1 MKTDEMRNAK
11 LIYIPAWVTYLSHN
25 SNLTTKSGRSAC
37 WSAKWNYILSF
48 DRPGSSKRQATVIER
63 REFSAEKDVGEKCG
77 SV

>member
-11 LIYIPAWVTYLSHN
+11 LIYIPAWVTYLS
-25 SNLTTKSGRSAC
+25 TTATWQQKVVA
-37 WSAKWNYILSF
+37 ALVEVLSEITF
-48 DRPGSSKRQATVIER
+48 YHSTGQAAAVIER